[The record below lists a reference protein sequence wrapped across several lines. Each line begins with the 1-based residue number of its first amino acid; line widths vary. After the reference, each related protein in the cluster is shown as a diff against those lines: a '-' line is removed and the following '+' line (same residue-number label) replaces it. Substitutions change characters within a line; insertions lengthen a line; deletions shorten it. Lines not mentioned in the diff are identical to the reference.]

1 ENFLVFFHTA
11 ILSNFRIQMRN
22 RGTFKILEKNIH
34 RGIVMVK
41 TDRFGSILLVLLVA
55 LLSISPIGCA
65 IVQQPSNNSVVTT
78 IRSDKT
84 PAKNAVG
91 DKNSETDIRK
101 EFGVTNYQLTPKEQE
116 GLRWIKKAKVFAHEK
131 LGFKLMWN
139 YTKFNEGIKLTSIF
153 YHRKDGL
160 FPFSQLDGERV
171 VALSKRF
178 GKDEASEKGG
188 WLIKGI

>member
-1 ENFLVFFHTA
+1 MGVFGTGA
-11 ILSNFRIQMRN
+11 TTGLSMLFGGNVAQPNNVPRIN
-22 RGTFKILEKNIH
+22 KH
-34 RGIVMVK
+34 V
-41 TDRFGSILLVLLVA
+41 
-55 LLSISPIGCA
+55 
-65 IVQQPSNNSVVTT
+65 
-78 IRSDKT
+78 
-84 PAKNAVG
+84 
-91 DKNSETDIRK
+91 KNSETDIRK